1 MEITSTCQPKLRQ
14 LKKNP
19 LVESNHIYSYRTPMR
34 LAMGTWFLYWSVN
47 LRWVQKQEE
56 NWKAESISL
65 GKSLGRL
72 VVKVPS
78 FVSKMLRFGW
88 LQITCAWRCSWI
100 FFSKFW
106 WLGYGEGEENV
117 WRWWYWKSLTH
128 LCLYISFYIIYFLTW
143 ILQESSYSAMF
154 SRKARIEISSILMM
168 HLDWTRAMQSGGH
181 KVGCSKSGRAWRL
194 CILDSWFEMLAT
206 LPPSLQLPEKESD

>member
-1 MEITSTCQPKLRQ
+1 MGSCNSVLKAMATWEKNTKKSTGWKVEITWTCQPKLRQ

-34 LAMGTWFLYWSVN
+34 LAMGKWFLYWSVN

-100 FFSKFW
+100 FFSKFCG
-106 WLGYGEGEENV
+106 LG
-117 WRWWYWKSLTH
+117 
-128 LCLYISFYIIYFLTW
+128 
-143 ILQESSYSAMF
+143 M
-154 SRKARIEISSILMM
+154 
-168 HLDWTRAMQSGGH
+168 
-181 KVGCSKSGRAWRL
+181 
-194 CILDSWFEMLAT
+194 
-206 LPPSLQLPEKESD
+206 EKEKKTFGDGGTENRWLTCACIFHFT

>member
-100 FFSKFW
+100 FFFQILVAW
-106 WLGYGEGEENV
+106 V
-117 WRWWYWKSLTH
+117 WRRRRKRLEMVVLKIVDSLV
-128 LCLYISFYIIYFLTW
+128 LVYF
-143 ILQESSYSAMF
+143 ILHNLFFDMNF
-154 SRKARIEISSILMM
+154 ARIFIFCNVLPKSTDRNFFNLNDASW
-168 HLDWTRAMQSGGH
+168 LDSCYAKWRSQSG
-181 KVGCSKSGRAWRL
+181 V
-194 CILDSWFEMLAT
+194 F
-206 LPPSLQLPEKESD
+206 

>member
-1 MEITSTCQPKLRQ
+1 MILILIRQFKVGSKTGRKLESWVDKSWEIIGSPCCEGAILRIQ
-14 LKKNP
+14 NAQIRMIA
-19 LVESNHIYSYRTPMR
+19 NYMR
-34 LAMGTWFLYWSVN
+34 LE
-47 LRWVQKQEE
+47 VQ
-56 NWKAESISL
+56 L
-65 GKSLGRL
+65 D
-72 VVKVPS
+72 
-78 FVSKMLRFGW
+78 FFF
-88 LQITCAWRCSWI
+88 QIL
-100 FFSKFW
+100 

-128 LCLYISFYIIYFLTW
+128 LCLYISFYIIYLLTW
-143 ILQESSYSAMF
+143 ILQESLYSAMF